1 MENSDSNNKG
11 NDRSAAQRRNQM
23 ERLAREEA
31 FFRFVN
37 NLSEEEYRL
46 MRDNNLLGTPGES
59 TEEELFRRL
68 QEIKEGPPQ
77 ESSDQNRDGDSSD
90 DMSNRD
96 SIIDGLN
103 SVSQTRNT
111 TRSRQRGNRS
121 RRAVGRTNPNSG
133 NFRFSPEI
141 HVNLRNGSQTPENA
155 HEPSARRSSFGNM
168 EHNSQR
174 QTENPASGASSGIPS
189 RSERHL
195 TEALIEVPSTRGQ
208 RRARRRSPEHQR
220 NNRARAE
227 RSRSPLHPTREI
239 RRRVHRSISS
249 QTFEHPLVTET
260 EGSPR
265 TRPYVSPR
273 PQITGPE
280 LLRRGLFAA
289 SWSRNADQGTSS
301 SDTGASGEPAGS
313 GQRPPTTDLDLQE
326 RRVGPGEYHQSD
338 NIASRTRSRSVT
350 PNNTVTYESEHGG
363 FRRTFSRSERAG
375 VRSHV
380 HTVRIPPLSNLHFG
394 LIETASVASHIMLRQ
409 TMTSFDELSH
419 FLYSN
424 SNSEPSASVSGGNAE
439 RVESQSGRGCSGN
452 NSSGFDSRSRPSPS
466 SRVESL
472 QSSSELFEGSNE
484 GSSSGPVVAR
494 RDGRHRAQVAFNESY
509 TWPIVRPPQFF
520 LINEDNYYQPRGLT
534 KEQIDNLAMRS
545 FSENDALNTCSVC
558 ITEYTA
564 GNKLRTLPCSHE
576 YHVHCIDHWLLENS
590 TCPICRREVLS
601 SGNRESL
608 V

>member
-37 NLSEEEYRL
+37 NLSEEDYRL
-46 MRDNNLLGTPGES
+46 MRDNSLLGTPGES

-77 ESSDQNRDGDSSD
+77 QSSDQNRDGDSSD
-90 DMSNRD
+90 DTSNRD

-103 SVSQTRNT
+103 SVRQTRNT
-111 TRSRQRGNRS
+111 TRSRRRGNRS
-121 RRAVGRTNPNSG
+121 RRAVSRTNPNSG

-141 HVNLRNGSQTPENA
+141 HVNLSNGSQTPENA

-174 QTENPASGASSGIPS
+174 QTENPASEASSGIPS
-189 RSERHL
+189 MSERNL
-195 TEALIEVPSTRGQ
+195 TEALIEVPSTGGQ
-208 RRARRRSPEHQR
+208 RRARRWSPEHQR
-220 NNRARAE
+220 NRARAE

-239 RRRVHRSISS
+239 RQRPHWNISS

-260 EGSPR
+260 EGRSPR
-265 TRPYVSPR
+265 TRPFVSPT
-273 PQITGPE
+273 PQITGPG

-289 SWSRNADQGTSS
+289 SGSRNADQRTSS
-301 SDTGASGEPAGS
+301 SDTGASGEPSGS

-338 NIASRTRSRSVT
+338 SIASRTQSRSQT
-350 PNNTVTYESEHGG
+350 PNNTVTYESEYGG
-363 FRRTFSRSERAG
+363 LRHTFPHSERAG
-375 VRSHV
+375 VR
-380 HTVRIPPLSNLHFG
+380 TDVRNISIPIRRNVPVGLS
-394 LIETASVASHIMLRQ
+394 ETAPVAGQRRYRRR
-409 TMTSFDELSH
+409 MTGFAVRRYLWIRAVDDD
-419 FLYSN
+419 
-424 SNSEPSASVSGGNAE
+424 SEPSGSVSSQNTERGESQNGSGSCGGN
-439 RVESQSGRGCSGN
+439 SCGSG
-452 NSSGFDSRSRPSPS
+452 SSSRPSPS
-466 SRVESL
+466 SRAESL
-472 QSSSELFEGSNE
+472 QGSSEMSEGSNE
-484 GSSSGPVVAR
+484 GGSSGQAAAR
-494 RDGRHRAQVAFNESY
+494 RAQSY
-509 TWPIVRPPQFF
+509 NWPIFRPAQLFIF
-520 LINEDNYYQPRGLT
+520 NLYNNDQPRGLT
-534 KEQIDNLAMRS
+534 KEEIDNLAMRS
-545 FSENDALNTCSVC
+545 FSENDTLDTCSVC

-590 TCPICRREVLS
+590 TCPICRREVVS
-601 SGNRESL
+601 SENRES
-608 V
+608 VV